1 MYITYDAY
9 EKIVKKYPTL
19 LISEDDPHDAFE
31 FVHTVLCA
39 EADALREKDVPFATH
54 TIDALLAAAYRVW
67 DVMNDIDTDNIEE
80 ED

>member
-19 LISEDDPHDAFE
+19 LVVEDDPRDAFE
-31 FVHTVLCA
+31 FVHNVLCA
-39 EADALREKDVPFATH
+39 EADALREKAPYATS
-54 TIDALLAAAYRVW
+54 TIDALEAAAYRVW
-67 DVMNDIDTDNIEE
+67 DVMSDIDTDNIEE